1 MPGKKFK
8 LGDGGTML
16 IRSLDVLEE
25 AKAMA
30 RRLGISGQIEVTVG
44 RWEEDG
50 RLVGWTKKGVE
61 GDDEILVEVFMSDL
75 SGEGREFDRYAR
87 EMKELIAENKSL
99 RAKLAEKEPA

>member
-16 IRSLDVLEE
+16 IRSLDVHEE

-30 RRLGISGQIEVTVG
+30 RRLGMSATVRTMVG

-50 RLVGWTKKGVE
+50 QLTGWTKQSP
-61 GDDEILVEVFMSDL
+61 GDDQILVEVFVSDAKA
-75 SGEGREFDRYAR
+75 EEREFNRYAV
-87 EMKELIAENKSL
+87 EMLRLIAENKALKEKL
-99 RAKLAEKEPA
+99 REPA